1 MRSAILLLFVA
12 FHSSLCAHVDLSSY
26 EYCIKVLN
34 GNYQLAWNIASD
46 RISFA
51 ARVKTAGW
59 AGFGISPSS
68 TTGQMMPNSDVVIG
82 WGNSTDEFTVSLT

>member
-26 EYCIKVLN
+26 VYCIKVLD
-34 GNYQLAWNIASD
+34 GNYQLAWNITSD
-46 RISFA
+46 RIYFA

-59 AGFGISPSS
+59 AGLGISPSS
-68 TTGQMMPNSDVVIG
+68 MANQMMPNSDVVIG
-82 WGNSTDEFTVSLT
+82 WGDRAGEFTVS